1 MKGSLIRVYLKSGK
15 MFAGIVSE
23 WNDQYVEIIHK
34 DELTRITDINSIEA
48 YTIDTK
54 AKVDLKENA
63 TTPIAKTPEQK
74 IKLAQTNARQELENV
89 REFLVSPVPHGE
101 PIQHASQLSIL
112 RQIKNNTKK

>member
-1 MKGSLIRVYLKSGK
+1 MKGNLIRVYLKSGK

-34 DELTRITDINSIEA
+34 DELTRITDVNSIEA

-54 AKVDLKENA
+54 AKVDLKEDK
-63 TTPIAKTPEQK
+63 TPVVKTPEQK

-89 REFLVSPVPHGE
+89 REFLVSPVPQGE